1 MYIYTTVFFFSS
13 RRRHT
18 RWPRDWSSD
27 VCSSDLYFPRPDY
40 QIGVVHGRMKP
51 EEKQQEMERFEK
63 GMTHIL
69 VSTTVIEVGVNVP
82 NAAVM
87 VIENANRFGL
97 AQLHQLRGR
106 VGRGDYQSYCVL
118 MTGNKLN
125 DDARTRIQTMVRT
138 TDGFEIAEV
147 DLALRGPGN
156 VQGTEQR
163 DRLEF
168 RKADLI
174 KHRR

>member
-1 MYIYTTVFFFSS
+1 
-13 RRRHT
+13 
-18 RWPRDWSSD
+18 
-27 VCSSDLYFPRPDY
+27 
-40 QIGVVHGRMKP
+40 MKP

-138 TDGFEIAEV
+138 TDGLEIAEENGR
-147 DLALRGPGN
+147 AS
-156 VQGTEQR
+156 
-163 DRLEF
+163 
-168 RKADLI
+168 
-174 KHRR
+174 RREVE

>member
-1 MYIYTTVFFFSS
+1 MVLY
-13 RRRHT
+13 
-18 RWPRDWSSD
+18 
-27 VCSSDLYFPRPDY
+27 DLNNGYERLLGYFPRLDY
-40 QIGVVHGRMKP
+40 QIVVVHAMMIPVEMKH
-51 EEKQQEMERFEK
+51 EMEQFEK
-63 GMTHIL
+63 RMTHIL
-69 VSTTVIEVGVNVP
+69 VSTTVIEVGVNLL

-156 VQGTEQR
+156 VQGTEQSG
-163 DRLEF
+163 RLE
-168 RKADLI
+168 
-174 KHRR
+174 